1 MKCFWSSAAAVSVLV
16 KVCKSD
22 EEAGRQARLASSQF
36 SKHKGFQVETFKGC
50 FGGSLENL
58 KIGKIPPKQRNC
70 ENQSEKPE
78 SNFSLGLLCLKHTEL
93 CMGGVGNRGGGRGFD
108 LTQTPI
114 FHHFPNTQTH
124 KRTRTHRHA
133 DTWTHRH
140 TDKTPQFSLK
150 CEKCEENFWNTQ
162 FRLWP
167 NTCVY
172 YTHSA
177 LFSHFHINSSST
189 IFSDF

>member
-1 MKCFWSSAAAVSVLV
+1 MFWSKSASLTRRQ
-16 KVCKSD
+16 
-22 EEAGRQARLASSQF
+22 AGRQGLPPPSFQNTRGFNSKELGAALKSLRSGKYLPSSTIA
-36 SKHKGFQVETFKGC
+36 KTRKT
-50 FGGSLENL
+50 
-58 KIGKIPPKQRNC
+58 GKQ
-70 ENQSEKPE
+70 
-78 SNFSLGLLCLKHTEL
+78 LLTRSVVPQANRTAWD
-93 CMGGVGNRGGGRGFD
+93 GGVGNRGGGRGFD
-108 LTQTPI
+108 LTQTPL
-114 FHHFPNTQTH
+114 FHHFPNTRTH